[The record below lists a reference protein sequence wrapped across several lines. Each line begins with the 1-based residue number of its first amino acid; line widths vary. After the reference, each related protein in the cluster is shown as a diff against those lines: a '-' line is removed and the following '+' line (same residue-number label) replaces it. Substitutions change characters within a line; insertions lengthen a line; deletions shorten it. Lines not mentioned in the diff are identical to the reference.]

1 VSVSDLSAAMDQTID
16 PMRLMQRVTDRT
28 LELIEAADGVL
39 VGLADGEGVTY
50 VCIAGDRMT
59 HVGTR
64 VGLETSLSGLAVL
77 TRQLQFSDDTRI
89 DSRVD
94 AAACERMAV
103 LSTVCLPLNRGAE
116 TLGVLTVSSVKTHS
130 FGEPEIATLMR
141 LADFVSV
148 VIGSACDLSRVN
160 ASLGAA
166 IESGR
171 AASEPAALATAS
183 TSDAALRYMMSV
195 LSPDTVSRIDSEDRI
210 RQVLG
215 APEVL
220 SMVFQPIVD
229 LDTCEV
235 AAVESQSR
243 FETTPQRTPD
253 LWFAEAHEHGLG
265 VELEVLA
272 VTRAIAE
279 LATIPAEVALTVN
292 AGPEVVLS
300 RELRDA
306 VLAGPASRIIIELTE
321 HTEIDDYPGLIAA
334 LCEMRR
340 AGARIAI
347 DDTGSGYSSLAHILK
362 LAPEFIKLDRDL
374 VSGIDVDPVRR
385 ALAASLVTF
394 AADTGA
400 QIIAE
405 GVESQAELASLRKLG
420 VRYAQGFH
428 LGHPEAPARMKL
440 SLRHAAATA
449 RDAAEECHQQ
459 TAVS

>member
-1 VSVSDLSAAMDQTID
+1 M
-16 PMRLMQRVTDRT
+16 M
-28 LELIEAADGVL
+28 
-39 VGLADGEGVTY
+39 
-50 VCIAGDRMT
+50 

-77 TRQLQFSDDTRI
+77 TRELQYSDDTRT
-89 DSRVD
+89 DPRVD
-94 AAACERMAV
+94 AAACHRMSV
-103 LSTVCLPLNRGAE
+103 LSTACLPLTRGAE
-116 TLGVLTVSSVKTHS
+116 TLGVLTVSSVKTHA
-130 FGEPEIATLMR
+130 FGEQEFATLMR

-160 ASLGAA
+160 ASLGGALDA
-166 IESGR
+166 SR
-171 AASEPAALATAS
+171 AAVSQAPATDATS
-183 TSDAALRYMMSV
+183 TTDAALRYMMSV
-195 LSPDTVSRIDSEDRI
+195 LSPDTVSRIDSTDRI
-210 RQVLG
+210 RHVLCE
-215 APEVL
+215 PSVL

-229 LDTCEV
+229 LETCEV
-235 AAVESQSR
+235 AAVESLAR
-243 FETTPQRTPD
+243 FDIAPHRTPD
-253 LWFAEAHEHGLG
+253 LWFAEAHERGLG

-279 LATIPAEVALTVN
+279 LGRIPADVALTVN
-292 AGPEVVLS
+292 AGPEVVMSAALC
-300 RELRDA
+300 DA
-306 VLAGPASRIIIELTE
+306 VLSGPAERIIIELTE
-321 HTEIDDYPGLIAA
+321 HTEIDDYAGLISA

-405 GVESQAELASLRKLG
+405 GVESQAELASLRRLG

-440 SLRHAAATA
+440 ALRHASEAA
-449 RDAAEECHQQ
+449 RDVAEECRL
-459 TAVS
+459 TAS